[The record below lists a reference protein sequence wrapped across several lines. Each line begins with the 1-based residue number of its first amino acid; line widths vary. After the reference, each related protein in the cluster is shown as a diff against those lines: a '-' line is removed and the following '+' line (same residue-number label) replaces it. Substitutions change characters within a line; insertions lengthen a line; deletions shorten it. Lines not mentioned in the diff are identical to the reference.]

1 MLVYKH
7 INRSTKRWWINEW
20 KGWLEGVAVLCAM
33 SCYYLLLSARWIWDL
48 QHRHRPKVV
57 YVALLV
63 ILRRHASKTAAAAGL
78 PLTLFWHC
86 PTARVQLQAH
96 LAHLNCAQI
105 GPFFALRTDRPI
117 TSSSSTDCWR
127 LELRAVSRVGT
138 YLLSMQTSGLTL
150 SRAAGRP
157 GIGPVRSGC
166 VAIL

>member
-1 MLVYKH
+1 M
-7 INRSTKRWWINEW
+7 NE
-20 KGWLEGVAVLCAM
+20 
-33 SCYYLLLSARWIWDL
+33 
-48 QHRHRPKVV
+48 KVDCK
-57 YVALLV
+57 ALLFFVPSPATTNHCQHAEFGIYSIV
-63 ILRRHASKTAAAAGL
+63 IGQKSFTSHCLWSCDTTPATTAAAAAGL

-117 TSSSSTDCWR
+117 TSSADCWR
-127 LELRAVSRVGT
+127 LELRAVSSR
-138 YLLSMQTSGLTL
+138 YLLAQHAN